1 MEKTNQ
7 DQYFKKGLSLYEQED
22 YLTAIEFF
30 QADIDNSPHNET
42 AYLYLSKCYKNIGKE
57 LDHRKTLHR
66 LLSINPNN
74 QDALK
79 ELSINFGGENMLYNK
94 GASLNTPIY
103 YGCVDGN
110 KQPHKYGT
118 FIRPDGTF
126 YSGCMRHGTM
136 YGEGIMKSSNGA
148 VVISHFND
156 DVVENGLILLPGGTK
171 IEGYL
176 KNSLP
181 CGRCTITL
189 SNGIIIE
196 GTFHGSELDSK
207 EECTV
212 IDNTGNALTGYFI
225 NKVFVPTNKDADRI
239 DAELVASIIKCW
251 PNIKF

>member
-1 MEKTNQ
+1 MEKMNQ
-7 DQYFKKGLSLYEQED
+7 GQYFKTGLNLYNQGD

-30 QADIDNSPHNET
+30 QAEIDNFSHNET
-42 AYLYLSKCYKNIGKE
+42 AYLYLSKCYKSIGKE
-57 LDHRKTLHR
+57 LEHRKTLFR
-66 LLSINPNN
+66 LLSINPDN
-74 QDALK
+74 QEAMK
-79 ELSINFGGENMLYNK
+79 ELSVNFGSENMVFNK

-103 YGCVDGN
+103 YGYIDDK

-118 FIRPDGTF
+118 FIRPDGTV
-126 YSGCMRHGTM
+126 YSGCILHGTM

-156 DVVENGLILLPGGTK
+156 DVVENGLILLPCGTK

-212 IDNTGNALTGYFI
+212 IDNTGKALTGHFI
-225 NKVFVPTNKDADRI
+225 NKVFVPTNKDADKI

-251 PNIKF
+251 PNIQF

>member
-1 MEKTNQ
+1 MEKMNQ
-7 DQYFKKGLSLYEQED
+7 NHYFRTGINLYNQGD

-30 QADIDNSPHNET
+30 QAEIEDSPNNET
-42 AYLYLSKCYKNIGKE
+42 AYLYLSKCYKSIGKE
-57 LDHRKTLHR
+57 LEHRKTLYK

-74 QDALK
+74 QDAMN
-79 ELSINFGGENMLYNK
+79 ELPIIFGGENMMYNR

-103 YGCVDGN
+103 YGCIDENN
-110 KQPHKYGT
+110 KPHKYGT

-126 YSGCMRHGTM
+126 HCGCLRHGEL

-148 VVISHFND
+148 IVISHFND
-156 DVVENGLILLPGGTK
+156 NVVEKGLILLPDGTR

-181 CGRCTITL
+181 CGVCSVTL
-189 SNGIIIE
+189 SNGIKIE
-196 GTFHGSELDSK
+196 GTFYGSELDST

-212 IDNTGNALTGYFI
+212 TDNSGKTLKGHMINNVFVTTNTGSD
-225 NKVFVPTNKDADRI
+225 KI

-251 PNIKF
+251 PKVKF